1 MTNTAEPITP
11 ELMTMLL
18 NAGWLTPEDGA
29 HIRRRAEV
37 AYKDGEQIDPG
48 DILDIVGY
56 NLEGDDQ

>member
-1 MTNTAEPITP
+1 MTNTADPITP
-11 ELMTMLL
+11 ELKATLIL
-18 NAGWLTPEDGA
+18 AGWLTPEDGA
-29 HIRRRAEV
+29 RIRRRAEV